1 MATTAQE
8 TARVLRHIVRSLRN
22 SSCASTGVRIH
33 RSFSSTSSPV
43 PETMSYL
50 RNLKNGDEIFLVGTA
65 HISRKSADEVRS
77 VIRSVRPDTIFLEL
91 CDARA
96 AAMRNML
103 MSGNNPLS
111 DGGVPEPLRQL
122 LSSLG

>member
-1 MATTAQE
+1 
-8 TARVLRHIVRSLRN
+8 
-22 SSCASTGVRIH
+22 
-33 RSFSSTSSPV
+33 
-43 PETMSYL
+43 MSYL

-77 VIRSVRPDTIFLEL
+77 VIRSVKPDTIFLEL

-96 AAMRNML
+96 AAMRNMM